1 MWINVNLGWQSG
13 LGILSQTALLCLSLA
28 LVARS

>member
-1 MWINVNLGWQSG
+1 MRIKVNLGWQSE
-13 LGILSQTALLCLSLA
+13 LGILHQTAIQCLSLA